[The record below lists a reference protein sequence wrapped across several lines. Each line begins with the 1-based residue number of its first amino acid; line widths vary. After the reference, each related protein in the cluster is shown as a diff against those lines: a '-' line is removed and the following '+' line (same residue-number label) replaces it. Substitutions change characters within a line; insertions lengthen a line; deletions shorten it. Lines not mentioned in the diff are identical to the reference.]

1 MEGVYQ
7 DASSINSHDSITGP
21 PFPIH
26 TYNHLIK
33 LTMKTIL
40 STLLD
45 DNGLC
50 AVDKSQA
57 TNPKRI
63 NTLAAALSGDVYRI
77 SEAII
82 Q

>member
-1 MEGVYQ
+1 
-7 DASSINSHDSITGP
+7 
-21 PFPIH
+21 
-26 TYNHLIK
+26 
-33 LTMKTIL
+33 MKTIL

-63 NTLAAALSGDVYRI
+63 NTPAAALSGDVYRI
-77 SEAII
+77 PEAII